1 MHTIKETANRL
12 AKIETVEEISQKIST
27 AKGFVVAEYRGLT
40 VADLKNL
47 RVSAKKLGIEV
58 KVYKNRLF
66 KLAAK
71 KAGYDLD
78 EHLVGPNLFVFSN
91 LEDNAIC

>member
-1 MHTIKETANRL
+1 MKQL
-12 AKIETVEEISQKIST
+12 KKLVKKFLQLKDS
-27 AKGFVVAEYRGLT
+27 VVAEYRGLT

-66 KLAAK
+66 KLA
-71 KAGYDLD
+71 D
-78 EHLVGPNLFVFSN
+78 
-91 LEDNAIC
+91 

>member
-40 VADLKNL
+40 VADLINF
-47 RVSAKKLGIEV
+47 
-58 KVYKNRLF
+58 NF
-66 KLAAK
+66 
-71 KAGYDLD
+71 
-78 EHLVGPNLFVFSN
+78 
-91 LEDNAIC
+91 NA

>member
-1 MHTIKETANRL
+1 M
-12 AKIETVEEISQKIST
+12 
-27 AKGFVVAEYRGLT
+27 
-40 VADLKNL
+40 
-47 RVSAKKLGIEV
+47 
-58 KVYKNRLF
+58 F

-91 LEDNAIC
+91 LEDNATC

>member
-1 MHTIKETANRL
+1 RL

-40 VADLKNL
+40 VTDLKNL

-78 EHLVGPNLFVFSN
+78 KHLVGPNLFVFSN
-91 LEDNAIC
+91 LEDNAAAKVLVKFA